1 MNKESVESFIEVV
14 PQKEL
19 VRRSKPGSNE
29 KRDEELVH
37 CSRIRRYDMSGFRSL
52 GF

>member
-1 MNKESVESFIEVV
+1 MNKESVKSFIDEV
-14 PQKEL
+14 PQREL

-29 KRDEELVH
+29 KRDEKLVH
-37 CSRIRRYDMSGFRSL
+37 CSRIRRYKSGFRAL